1 MTDDPRRQLF
11 HDLRGVIA
19 AAHANVE
26 YLREQ
31 GLPEELGGVV
41 DEISHELRL
50 VADAITQLGSR
61 DPERQV
67 ELDLRALL
75 WFAARQGARMR
86 IDPTA
91 APFVVRG
98 RAATVNELVDA
109 LGRAVAPGAHGVLE
123 VVPKG
128 ARTSCTVQGLDAGPA
143 LDDAVRLAKEL
154 SLAPKLAARPEG
166 SALILLA
173 TNE

>member
-1 MTDDPRRQLF
+1 MSDDPRRQLF

-31 GLPEELGGVV
+31 GMPDEVTSV
-41 DEISHELRL
+41 IDEIAHELRL
-50 VADAITQLGSR
+50 VADAITQLGAR

-91 APFVVRG
+91 PPFVVRG
-98 RAATVNELVDA
+98 RAATVTAFTDA
-109 LGRAVAPGAHGVLE
+109 LGRAVAPGGHGTLE
-123 VVPKG
+123 VVASK
-128 ARTSCTVQGLDAGPA
+128 ARTTCTVLGLDRGAA
-143 LDDAVRLAKEL
+143 LDESVKLAKEL
-154 SLAPKLAARPEG
+154 ELAPKLQG

-173 TNE
+173 SNA